1 MSFVTRED
9 SGSIPTGSI
18 VVTGAT
24 SGVGRAIV
32 RRFSGP
38 GTAIGLVARSGTALK
53 AAAAEVEHRGGTAL
67 PVPTDLAHFDQVEEA
82 AARIEEQLG
91 DIGVW
96 INNAM
101 TTVFSAFMDVDP
113 EEYARVTQVTYLGTV
128 WGTRVAL
135 DRMLARDRGVVIQ
148 VGSAL
153 AYRGIPL
160 QSAYCG
166 AKHGIKGFTES
177 VRSEL
182 LHRGSGVHL
191 GMVQLP
197 AVNTPQFSHCRSN
210 FDRHPTPVPPIY
222 QPEVAADAV
231 HLAVRDRRREIY
243 LGVPT
248 WKTIVGN
255 KVSSA
260 YLDRYLADH
269 GVESQLSD
277 RPPSPHNAEG
287 NLFEPVPGDPGAH
300 GIFDADSRDWS
311 PMLWLTEHRRSLG
324 AATAVLAATGLALF
338 GRR

>member
-9 SGSIPTGSI
+9 SGSIPNGSI

-32 RRFSGP
+32 RRFSGS
-38 GTAIGLVARSGTALK
+38 GTAIGLVARSETALK
-53 AAAAEVEHRGGTAL
+53 EAAAEVERRGGTAF

-82 AARIEEQLG
+82 AVRIEEQLG

-197 AVNTPQFSHCRSN
+197 AVNTPQFSHCRSK
-210 FDRHPTPVPPIY
+210 FDRHPMPVPPIY

>member
-1 MSFVTRED
+1 MGFPTAKGP
-9 SGSIPTGSI
+9 GSIPKGSI

-38 GTAIGLVARSGTALK
+38 DTAIGLVARSDTALK
-53 AAAAEVEHRGGTAL
+53 EAAAEVERRGGTAL
-67 PVPTDLAHFDQVEEA
+67 PVSTDLAHFEQVQEA
-82 AARIEEQLG
+82 AARIEDQLG

-101 TTVFSAFMDVDP
+101 TTVFSAFIDVDP

-135 DRMLARDRGVVIQ
+135 DRMLGRDRGVIIQ

-182 LHRGSGVHL
+182 LHRRSRVHL

-210 FDRHPTPVPPIY
+210 FDRHPMPVPPIY
-222 QPEVAADAV
+222 QPEVAAEAV

-243 LGVPT
+243 LGIPT

-260 YLDRYLADH
+260 FLDRYLAEN

-277 RPPSPHNAEG
+277 LPPSPHNADG

-300 GIFDADSRDWS
+300 GIFDAGSRDWS
-311 PMLWLTEHRRSLG
+311 PMLWLTENRKPLG
-324 AATAVLAATGLALF
+324 AAAVAAAAGLALI